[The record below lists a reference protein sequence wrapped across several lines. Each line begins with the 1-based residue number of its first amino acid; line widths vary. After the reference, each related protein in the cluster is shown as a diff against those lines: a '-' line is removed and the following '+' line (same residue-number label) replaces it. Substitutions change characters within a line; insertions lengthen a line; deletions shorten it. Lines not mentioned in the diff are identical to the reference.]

1 MKYLSEIN
9 AFERRMRRAPL
20 SVNAQ
25 LLWYKLIQFANRLH
39 WPEEFTLDNK
49 RLIYLF
55 GRETSRQTMT
65 AARAELIEDGLLVFT
80 PGVRGKPS
88 TYRLVSV
95 EGLEAPEL
103 APDLEPGDFLG
114 EVREDPTTY
123 FGYTEALGLEAQEIA
138 EKLWAEFLP
147 SEKPTPGDVRDVFF
161 CLMHQEQKED
171 GTFEMTFPE
180 DRKGL
185 LAYAFDQARQ
195 RGAVNWK
202 YVTAV
207 LRRLGQR
214 GIKTVEE
221 ARDYEDTRRTP

>member
-25 LLWYKLIQFANRLH
+25 LLWYKLIQLANRLH
-39 WPEEFTLDNK
+39 WPEEVSLDNK
-49 RLIYLF
+49 RLIYIL
-55 GRETSRQTMT
+55 GREVSKHTIVD
-65 AARAELIEDGLLVFT
+65 ARAELIDDGLLVFS

-95 EGLEAPEL
+95 EALEAPEL
-103 APDLEPGDFLG
+103 ALDLEPGDFLG
-114 EVREDPTTY
+114 EVRDDPTTY
-123 FGYTEALGLEAQEIA
+123 FGYTEALGLEAQEVT

-147 SEKPTPGDVRDVFF
+147 GVKPTPGDVRDVFF
-161 CLMHQEQKED
+161 CIMAQDQQED
-171 GTFEMTFPE
+171 GTFVMSFPE
-180 DRKGL
+180 ERKEL

-202 YVTAV
+202 YISAV
-207 LRRLGQR
+207 WRRLGQR
-214 GIKTVEE
+214 GIKTVED

>member
-1 MKYLSEIN
+1 LKYLSEIN

-25 LLWYKLIQFANRLH
+25 LLWYKLMQFDNRLN
-39 WPEEFTLDNK
+39 WEPQFQIDNN
-49 RLIYLF
+49 RLCYLF
-55 GRETSRQTMT
+55 GTKISKSVMT
-65 AARAELIEDGLLVFT
+65 AARAELIEDGLLIFT

-123 FGYTEALGLEAQEIA
+123 FGYTEALSLEAQEIT

-161 CLMHQEQKED
+161 CLMHQERKED

-202 YVTAV
+202 YVSAV

-214 GIKTVEE
+214 GINTVEE

>member
-1 MKYLSEIN
+1 MNYLREIN

-39 WPEEFTLDNK
+39 WPEEIALDNN
-49 RLIYLF
+49 RLCYIF
-55 GRETSRQTMT
+55 GMKISKSVMT
-65 AARAELIEDGLLVFT
+65 AARAELIEDGLLIFT

-88 TYRLVSV
+88 AYRLVSV
-95 EGLEAPEL
+95 EALEAPEL

-114 EVREDPTTY
+114 EIRDDPTTY
-123 FGYTEALGLEAQEIA
+123 FGYTEALGLEAQEIT

-147 SEKPTPGDVRDVFF
+147 GVKPTSGDVRDVFF
-161 CLMHQEQKED
+161 CIMAQDQQE
-171 GTFEMTFPE
+171 GGSVVMSFPE
-180 DRKGL
+180 DRKEL

-202 YVTAV
+202 YISAV
-207 LRRLGQR
+207 LRNLGQR
-214 GIKTVEE
+214 GIKTVED
-221 ARDYEDTRRTP
+221 ARDYEESRRTP